1 VLRVA
6 LDSSRTVQPLSATRA
21 QEVAPQISP
30 DGHWVALSSDES
42 GTAEVYIRSFPDPAV
57 KLQVSVGG
65 AGAPQWSADGRSL
78 YYVTGNSIVQARLA
92 PGAVPRVLARD
103 TAFANVQGAA
113 TGYGEANYNVSRD
126 GSRIVVPIPESG
138 GYQLVVAP
146 NWITEFRERMAASR
160 K

>member
-1 VLRVA
+1 LSQVGKA
-6 LDSSRTVQPLSATRA
+6 RT
-21 QEVAPQISP
+21 
-30 DGHWVALSSDES
+30 SD
-42 GTAEVYIRSFPDPAV
+42 A
-57 KLQVSVGG
+57 VGG

-78 YYVTGNSIVQARLA
+78 YYVTGTSIVQARLA
-92 PGAVPRVLARD
+92 PGAVPRVLSRD
-103 TAFANVQGAA
+103 TAFANVQDAFA
-113 TGYGEANYNVSRD
+113 PYGEPNYNVARD